1 MLMKKLFYLLLA
13 LPLMFVACNEQPDVT
28 PEVKSYE
35 LAITSEA
42 TLNFDENGGEGV
54 ITYTLTEKEATRSAQ
69 PAPEPKVEAK
79 CEAAWVTDLKV
90 EENITFTVAANE
102 GEARETKVVVSYDK
116 QSFEVKIAQAAK
128 SVTPEPKPEYV
139 LDMEFAA
146 AARIPSAELDIAPNT
161 FALMFADDSESNIL
175 EIFITGAEE
184 DLILKA
190 GEYEIEDSLLTMYEE
205 ETELEF
211 DGGVAVVEVAEEVY
225 SFDIVLEN
233 SEGAYHFTYEGIVYD
248 MEPEET
254 PVVEPK
260 DFTPVKVEAYRQAS
274 WDLGNF
280 ELDLYIDE
288 ENYHSLDM
296 QDNVNPNDAYL
307 TAGVYSMDD
316 KSITDWSNFLW
327 NVETG
332 EGAYFADAEITL
344 THNEDGTSTI
354 VGYIESEYG
363 DHLDIEWTGVIE
375 GFDFGTAPE
384 LPETP
389 EVEGINVTAV
399 ELIGTYYAPSAEV
412 PTHNYYFVLTD
423 VVTNGNTIYPAK
435 YFGFDLYSNE
445 VNDSYTIPNG
455 VYTFD
460 LDETCAAGTAGAYY
474 TYGYMLDEVGD
485 LEWVLY
491 NSGTITVTDGKIEA
505 NLVRDNG
512 DNVTVTFE
520 GNLQLELEEVS
531 NSHHIEGNGW
541 AYSVE
546 YFGDYYGVGADNWGI
561 TIVEDPTTGEGGML
575 ALDILVDPAQDDW
588 FGTFTS
594 ADQATTSFYNT
605 YIPGAINEVSL
616 GGSFY
621 AVVEGGYAVDYA
633 MIETGSIVIANN
645 EDGSKTFTFD
655 CYDTSGYSFTG
666 SVTAS
671 NYSTPAPAMAAKGEK
686 TKKLVA
692 KRPMKKSLIAR

>member
-1 MLMKKLFYLLLA
+1 MKIKNLFYLLLA
-13 LPLMFVACNEQPDVT
+13 LPLVFAACNETPDVPPT
-28 PEVKSYE
+28 PEAKPS
-35 LAITSEA
+35 LTLTSEA
-42 TLNFDENGGEGV
+42 VLNFGAEGGEAE
-54 ITYTLTEKEATRSAQ
+54 ITYNLQNPVEGTELTVACEADW
-69 PAPEPKVEAK
+69 VEAV
-79 CEAAWVTDLKV
+79 AGDKV
-90 EENITFTVAANE
+90 RLTVAANE

-116 QSFEVKIAQAAK
+116 QSFEVTVAQAAK
-128 SVTPEPKPEYV
+128 SVTPEPEPEYV
-139 LDMEFAA
+139 LDMGFAVA
-146 AARIPSAELDIAPNT
+146 VRIPSSELDIAPNT

-190 GEYEIEDSLLTMYEE
+190 GEYEIEDSLFTAYEE

-260 DFTPVKVEAYRQAS
+260 DFTPVKVEAYRTAS

-327 NVETG
+327 DVETG
-332 EGAYFADAEITL
+332 EGAYLTDAEITL

-363 DHLDIEWTGVIE
+363 DHLNIEWTGVIE
-375 GFDFGTAPE
+375 GFDFGAAPE
-384 LPETP
+384 LPE
-389 EVEGINVTAV
+389 VEDINVTAV
-399 ELIGTYYAPSAEV
+399 ELIGTYYAPNDVV

-423 VVTNGNTIYPAK
+423 VVTNGETIYPAK
-435 YFGFDLYSNE
+435 YFEFDLYSNE

-460 LDETCAAGTAGAYY
+460 LEETCAAGTAGAGY
-474 TYGYMLDEVGD
+474 TLGYMIDEAGD
-485 LEWVLY
+485 LEWVQY
-491 NSGTITVTDGKIEA
+491 DSGTITVTDGKIEA

-512 DNVTVTFE
+512 ANVTVTFE
-520 GNLQLELEEVS
+520 GNLQLELYTEES
-531 NSHHIEGNGW
+531 NNHHIEGDGW
-541 AYSVE
+541 AYSTQ
-546 YFGDYYGVGADNWGI
+546 YYGDYYGVGADNWGI
-561 TIVEDPTTGEGGML
+561 TIVEDPTTNEGGLL

-594 ADQATTSFYNT
+594 AYQATTTSVFNT
-605 YIPGAINEVSL
+605 YIPGAIEGGYL
-616 GGSFY
+616 GGSYY

-633 MIETGSIVIANN
+633 MIDTGSIVITNN
-645 EDGSKTFTFD
+645 EDGTKTFTFD
-655 CYDTSGYSFTG
+655 CYDTNGYSFTG

-671 NYSTPAPAMAAKGEK
+671 YYSTPTPAMAAKGEK